1 MLVLVLVLVLLLVL
15 VLVLVLVCFPDHTLL
30 SLYKRLHSQGF
41 TPAAEQNR
49 REDKYGRRKNTKTFI
64 AEMFPGHTLL
74 AFHRGILRNVYKNT
88 IQTCRNTK
96 IQKNERNTKIQK
108 EKMK

>member
-1 MLVLVLVLVLLLVL
+1 MK
-15 VLVLVLVCFPDHTLL
+15 DATTI
-30 SLYKRLHSQGF
+30 YKNTETKTQETRKMQIQENCGALRTFSQGY

-96 IQKNERNTKIQK
+96 MQNMKEIQKYKK
-108 EKMK
+108 KK